1 MIKKRSMLH
10 IVRKLVI
17 GVMALFAL
25 PQAYAQQPPANLTL
39 KYDVKMNGVTLG
51 EAVHQVRMTKNTYS
65 IIDVEK
71 ATGIVGLF
79 TNSIT
84 RKSQGTIVN
93 RQFRPTQ
100 YSETAKKK
108 TRTAKM
114 DWATKTAT
122 FSVEPDKVD
131 TFSEGM
137 VDRVTFPYQYYLAQK
152 APPAGLFKQE
162 VADVKRVEDQQFKT
176 VGKVT
181 IDTPMGRMDTILVER
196 AGDSKNMKMWLSP
209 NHQYLPVRVMYID
222 KKENVFDQVIV
233 EIVQGS

>member
-122 FSVEPDKVD
+122 FSVEPGKVES
-131 TFSEGM
+131 FSEGM

-152 APPAGLFKQE
+152 VPPAGLFKQE
-162 VADVKRVEDQQFKT
+162 VADVKRVEEQQFKT